1 MEIFPVLT
9 VLFIICWDL
18 VIRHLS
24 FVKRPLCLRSA
35 LLDGEIIFI
44 NVPSAQIFILHTNK
58 SQGTKNEKQA
68 LITAC
73 LAVIIKALLK
83 K

>member
-1 MEIFPVLT
+1 
-9 VLFIICWDL
+9 
-18 VIRHLS
+18 
-24 FVKRPLCLRSA
+24 

>member
-1 MEIFPVLT
+1 
-9 VLFIICWDL
+9 
-18 VIRHLS
+18 
-24 FVKRPLCLRSA
+24 

-73 LAVIIKALLK
+73 LAVIIKALLCLFNTPPACGGVK
-83 K
+83 GGAILPPLWN